1 MTKDELFAYINENSK
16 DLEFVQAL
24 EALNDLRLAVNQLR
38 DILPTDLEE
47 VRTEAGSLKSEIKD
61 CEATI
66 ENNKLALRDCNSK
79 IASMTS
85 DISYCDHLLQYIKNQ
100 EEKVRFENR
109 VSELVRDAQTFE
121 QALHSRIKVYGNKI
135 LKASIYGSEQ
145 ELNLSPAY
153 EATIYYLNSDNRF
166 GLNQDWHNA
175 RALYDKYI
183 QELCE
188 LEVKGQAV
196 PLAKSRA
203 RFDVIDNL
211 IAQYEDKLFKNV
223 KTH

>member
-1 MTKDELFAYINENSK
+1 MTKDELFVYINENSK
-16 DLEFVQAL
+16 GLEFVQAL

-85 DISYCDHLLQYIKNQ
+85 DISYCDHLLQDIKNQ
-100 EEKVRFENR
+100 EEKVRFDNK

-135 LKASIYGSEQ
+135 LEASIYGSER

-153 EATIYYLNSDNRF
+153 EATISYLNPDKRF
-166 GLNQDWHNA
+166 GVNQDWHNA
-175 RALYDKYI
+175 RASYDKYI

-188 LEVKGQAV
+188 MEVKGQAV
-196 PLAKSRA
+196 TLAKSRA

>member
-16 DLEFVQAL
+16 GLEFAQSI
-24 EALNDLRLAVNQLR
+24 EALNDLCLAVNQLR

-47 VRTEAGSLKSEIKD
+47 IRAEAGSLKSEIKD

-66 ENNKLALRDCNSK
+66 ESNNLALRECNSK

-85 DISYCDHLLQYIKNQ
+85 DISYCDHLLQDIKNQ
-100 EEKVRFENR
+100 KEMVLFENK
-109 VSELVRDAQTFE
+109 VSELMREAQNFE

-135 LKASIYGSEQ
+135 LEASIYGSDR

-153 EATIYYLNSDNRF
+153 EATVSYLNPDNRF
-166 GLNQDWHNA
+166 AVNQDWHSA
-175 RALYDKYI
+175 KASYDKYI
-183 QELCE
+183 KELCE
-188 LEVKGQAV
+188 LEVKGQSV

-203 RFDVIDNL
+203 RFDVIDKL
-211 IAQYEDKLFKNV
+211 IAQYEDEIFKNV